1 MVKFKTLFAVVLS
14 AALALTAT
22 SCASLK
28 KPQAPSLPGA
38 FNASASAQYDS
49 MEISANINCVSYDE
63 IYLVFSSPSQLK
75 VSVSGTD
82 YTISAGTSENIISEE
97 NLPSKGFVRLI
108 VTALRSCFFTNTG
121 EPEYDG
127 SYFVYTGSASG
138 MEAKLYVNGAASVPE
153 KIVVSDVSLT
163 INLTD
168 FKAV

>member
-1 MVKFKTLFAVVLS
+1 MVKFKTLAG
-14 AALALTAT
+14 AALCILLAFLTS
-22 SCASLK
+22 SCSLS

-49 MEISANINCVSYDE
+49 MEISLTVNCVSYDE

-82 YTISAGTSENIISEE
+82 YTVSAGTAENIIREE

-127 SYFVYTGSASG
+127 EFFVYTGAASG
-138 MEAKLYVNGAASVPE
+138 MEAKLYVSSASSLPE

-163 INLTD
+163 VNLTD
-168 FKAV
+168 FKAI